1 MADGEVIERSDTALL
16 LTTQRIAYYENFVA
30 PLVLAWSDPT
40 NRPGCSGFT
49 LEVLMSRFGIAVYG
63 VVAYLFFF
71 LTFLYLIGFV
81 EGMVVPKGI
90 NDGDPSNIGLA
101 LLVNFALLALFGLQH
116 SIMARPWFK
125 ARWTK
130 LIPKAAERSTFV
142 LLASL
147 ILIFTMWAWQPITVE
162 IWNVEGSLLG
172 NALMGLSMLGWL
184 LVLAAT
190 FNIDHFHLFG
200 LKQVVYHLVSRRM
213 PAPEFVVRGLYH
225 LVRHPL
231 MLGFLIAFWV
241 TPVMTVGHLEFTL
254 VMTGYILIALHYEER
269 DLVNEFGTQYKE
281 YQDRTPML
289 NPVRLPAAPG
299 AAQATESAQQG

>member
-1 MADGEVIERSDTALL
+1 
-16 LTTQRIAYYENFVA
+16 
-30 PLVLAWSDPT
+30 
-40 NRPGCSGFT
+40 
-49 LEVLMSRFGIAVYG
+49 MSRFGIAVYG
-63 VVAYLFFF
+63 VVAYLIFF

-81 EGMVVPKGI
+81 EGMVVPKAI
-90 NDGDPSNIGLA
+90 NDGDPGSVGLS

-142 LLASL
+142 LLASA
-147 ILIFTMWAWQPITVE
+147 ILIGTMWGWQPINME
-162 IWNVEGSLLG
+162 LWNFEGSFLG
-172 NALMGLSMLGWL
+172 NALMGLSMFGWL

-213 PAPEFVVRGLYH
+213 PTPAFVIRGLYH

-231 MLGFLIAFWV
+231 MLGFLIAFWA
-241 TPVMTVGHLEFTL
+241 TPVMTVGHLEFAL

-269 DLVNEFGTQYKE
+269 DLVDEFGAQYKE
-281 YQDRTPML
+281 YQERTPML
-289 NPVRLPAAPG
+289 NPIRLPAATPA